1 MVFLSQLKWYLF
13 ATCSNE
19 MDYQVAYNSITQ
31 QLSVA
36 HFRNSISQLA
46 CSHLL
51 LHLVDFQIWSYIPT
65 LKKSMDKCL
74 SDYIWSTISK
84 VKFNR
89 IVCLKKETS
98 SVTSEPGYR
107 LFQYIQGHSG
117 FMQDVST
124 ASVPFFTKWITS
136 SYFSGVWTENIFFR
150 HRECTCK
157 GDLNRDHYICVLL
170 TSTMFYIFST
180 YFYGF
185 HCLYTL
191 SIKNKFLSTLW
202 LDALHFYQW
211 YGCILYSASANS
223 SSAYLLK
230 STF

>member
-65 LKKSMDKCL
+65 LEKSMDKCL

-136 SYFSGVWTENIFFR
+136 SYFSGVWTENIFSGI
-150 HRECTCK
+150 E
-157 GDLNRDHYICVLL
+157 NVLAKVIWIG
-170 TSTMFYIFST
+170 TIISVCF
-180 YFYGF
+180 
-185 HCLYTL
+185 
-191 SIKNKFLSTLW
+191 
-202 LDALHFYQW
+202 
-211 YGCILYSASANS
+211 
-223 SSAYLLK
+223 
-230 STF
+230 